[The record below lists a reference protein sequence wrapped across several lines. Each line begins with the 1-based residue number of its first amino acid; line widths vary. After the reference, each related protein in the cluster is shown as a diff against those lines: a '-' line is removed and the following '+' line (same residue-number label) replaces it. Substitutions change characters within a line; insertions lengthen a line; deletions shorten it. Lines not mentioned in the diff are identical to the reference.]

1 MPPEYNLYSS
11 SLFILSFFDNLRVL
25 KNYVGSNDSGIF
37 ISSSHFSWISDSY
50 TQPNAFF
57 KSSLGYIIT
66 TYFEVLTLP
75 SHPYFNLPFPRKF
88 CISHSLHLRGWHLFI
103 SFSQVLELFLTSL
116 SLMSSP
122 FTKWLD
128 LPSYHISSLYLS
140 EPNLFYHDF
149 LSRLLQLATQQ
160 VSPLPFLLF
169 VLEITSTVIL
179 IIRELGVPVK
189 TLTEGPWGC
198 GFHHWPHSVG

>member
-116 SLMSSP
+116 FLSCPVHSQSDWIYHHTTSHP
-122 FTKWLD
+122 FTSLN
-128 LPSYHISSLYLS
+128 LISSIMISYLDYS
-140 EPNLFYHDF
+140 N
-149 LSRLLQLATQQ
+149 
-160 VSPLPFLLF
+160 
-169 VLEITSTVIL
+169 
-179 IIRELGVPVK
+179 
-189 TLTEGPWGC
+189 
-198 GFHHWPHSVG
+198 